1 MISKC
6 TRRKCRCDAWP
17 EGKYTELATRLV
29 LNCQGSAFMKLQ
41 LHQKEIMGNDK
52 QSIKKIIEILG
63 GHWGQISLE
72 RRYEFAERALYK
84 CVQKADETADS
95 YLARADIMWTEL
107 NSRSMKLADLQAYVT
122 LRGSNLSSDDKK
134 KVLVDSDAAGTG
146 DLSVQ
151 KVSSAIRLLGAG
163 FFHDVTGVKRTKLKT
178 YDQATLAMDEVDNG
192 EGDEIFAA
200 ESEMFNE
207 DEMIEGLL
215 AEGDDDAVFITD
227 FENAASEVIQGDE
240 ELAAAFTS
248 YTDARKRLNEKM
260 RFRGFWPVSASGKSK
275 GFQKGKVKGKFSKGH
290 NSSRKSLE
298 QRILS
303 SRCRICNKVGHW
315 KAECPDRQSRGAG
328 SQSNAVAPT
337 SFVSAET
344 ALPLEFLAIPAHDN
358 DTLDEPQQ
366 SISLVSYHGDLDFRG
381 KLRVSL
387 KKVQGRNPKIT
398 NRSSAVTR
406 MDENQRDAHEP
417 VAEEPALFA
426 THGSLGVVDL
436 GATKTVIGSDLVA
449 DLINNLHPNIRKK
462 LSRCPCNVTFRFGN
476 HGTLKSEQALVVP
489 LPNLLLKVAIVP
501 GGTPFLISNTLLRA
515 FQAVIDV
522 QKHVMWSK
530 KFNREYPLQLTPK
543 GLFLVDLN
551 DLAETSANAAADRTP
566 AETHLAEEAVPKEDS
581 HQRSEVHPHEKM
593 FSDPPSQTTE
603 ITSNNTPKQANYHTH
618 EHASHE
624 GQKVKQSGELAE
636 TKGPETP
643 VRPLAVAT
651 QDPSARSS
659 KTYPP
664 CSQHAVDAAV
674 IDRPPAE
681 DPSHSPGKSA
691 RPSEALPR
699 GDGQHEGGFR
709 DQTPWSPIP
718 GCLERR
724 SKLDHVVSKALLPEC
739 QNRTSSHGVLH
750 RVQDRTCR
758 ARRKTGLDDHSNIVK
773 SDAKLRGSWEVIAPQ
788 SQSQASTG
796 VMPRDSD
803 RASRASGLGNGR
815 CRTVREHGSPDRT
828 QSDGSP
834 SEHHGECHQFHPP
847 APRADGPSTST
858 PECLEQRIPVDA
870 AAADMFGFLA
880 AGDPSHDC
888 DQHENLSS
896 HSCAERQRF
905 WKLVHK
911 YEKEL
916 MSMAAETKTSTIS
929 QKRLDV
935 LEVFCGPNSQLTK
948 QCNNLGYNAERLGYA
963 QCDLQNSEGRTM
975 LFKSLLQKRPENVW
989 FSPACGPWSGWS
1001 TLNGSR
1007 SVEAWDELQESRMKH
1022 LEQIA
1027 LGVVLLRYQRSQ
1039 GRHFH
1044 WEQSQASL
1052 MFKLPYLNE
1061 VHHYTKA
1068 VDFDM
1073 CQAGNLQDP
1082 ESGKFIKKGMTI
1094 LSTSQRVLNSLKN
1107 KKCHGNHDHQV
1118 IEGSVKVGLNR
1129 MNRSTFSEAYPR
1141 KFARDLAKVPCKAVF
1156 PRERP
1161 ILFIQDHEGFPTFV
1175 NEPAMK
1181 RRRLIVQA
1189 RPKVARSSEMT
1200 PDMLVKRQ
1208 KLIGKQTQETA
1219 LEAWTKVFNQVD
1231 NSIPRVGKRE
1241 IRDVTLL
1248 QELQGLLP
1256 DKQIQFAIACRG
1268 SSRTI
1273 APPTTTVTGEAPYR
1287 KCAYLQRGTT
1297 RIFVEDQWENW
1308 EELSKRQRTRPSHQC
1323 RINITVFACNPCE
1336 ASNERE
1342 SRNSGQVILD
1352 DPPSQASDAIP
1363 LTPTCE
1369 DSTRQQGGV
1378 IKTNQHVSPGEAVT
1392 ASEPLIQETQDQ
1404 GPQHKHQSNGSITI
1418 SINEHAAFQ
1427 RLPKNEQQTIS
1438 KIHKNLGHPSPE
1450 RMSTLMLQQG
1460 FRAEMIQAARHYQ
1473 CGTCVQNSQ
1482 PKHARPS
1489 SFKDDLDF
1497 NDRISMDGVK
1507 WTSPS
1512 GQSYHFYHVID
1523 WATNFQMANV
1533 APSRT
1538 TDDAINAFMNMW
1550 VSWAGVPGELLID
1563 AASEL
1568 NSDGF
1573 ATFLQEHN
1581 IKATTI
1587 SPEAHFQNGKAERHG
1602 AILQNMLNKFHTE
1615 HPITTYAQFQQAV
1628 WWCVQSKNACSLK
1641 KGFAPEVLVLGKH
1654 TRLPGAVSSDMLL
1667 PSHLLADAETAQG
1680 IQFRKQLALRESARR
1695 AFHSADND
1703 AALRRALLRRSNP
1716 HRGNYQPGEWVMSWL
1731 EGTGQTP
1738 GFWQG
1743 PMKVVVHENQHTIW
1757 TTMSSKLFRCAPEHV
1772 RPVTAEEAQD
1782 IVVRSD
1788 EPTSSEIARQ
1798 IPPHPEGGV
1807 TRVIQGDSGIMP
1819 HVSPTPVAEMPSSGS
1834 AGNNTNSG
1842 SSNQEEQ
1849 PDHEPDVPSP
1859 PTEEA
1864 ESREHIDTP
1873 VPDESDDDLICE
1885 GLICQDAEVNALDE
1899 IVGQFAWKSEIV
1911 ISEQDIHRWQ
1921 EEPDAE
1927 EMTFLAT
1934 AAKKQRSEVRLTELT
1949 ATEREEFAK
1958 AKDTEITNWLKTG
1971 TVQKMFRNQL
1981 SPEQILRCRWI
1992 LTWKPIE
1999 NSEVDPKNPQ
2009 KTQRAKARIVVL
2021 GYMDPKITEIPRD
2034 SPTLN
2039 KLSKMLILQLIASRS
2054 WDLRSFDIKAAFLQG
2069 RPQSDRVIGIEPVPE
2084 LAKRMQL
2091 LPSEICRLT
2100 KSAYGL
2106 IDAPFLWYQALKD
2119 ELMQL
2124 GFETSPFCPCTFVL
2138 RDPQTKEP
2146 DGVIGIHV
2154 DDGLCGGNQRFVEK
2168 LQALERK
2175 YPFGS
2180 HKTGQFTFTGID
2192 MFQHPNKGITM
2203 SQAEY
2208 VKKISP
2214 IKISSERRQQE
2225 SSEVTPE
2232 ERLALRGLIGSL
2244 QYAAVHT
2251 RPDLSSRLSF
2261 LQSDINKATIQTLL
2275 EANKTLHE
2283 AKRHSHVTVTIQ
2295 PINCSEL
2302 RFLAFSDASFASK
2315 KIPDSHTG
2323 CIIMST
2329 HKNIEKN
2336 TTCLVNPISWGCK
2349 KIQRVVTSTL
2359 AAETV
2364 SLSSVLDQLSWI
2376 RLCWAWLLN
2385 PKVRWQEPEQALID
2399 LPQSFSTATYKA
2411 QNLPEGLAA
2420 TDCKSL
2426 FDLVTRTATPT
2437 CSEYRTMLNAKKIKE
2452 MLEEGVQLR
2461 WVASGAQLADSL
2473 TKIMDT
2479 SFLRETLLQGQYRL
2493 NDELEIL
2500 KQRANAR
2507 NRLKGLRSNC
2517 QEVANNESCLLS
2529 EDIDFYEC
2537 ELHDCCMMIP
2547 W

>member
-1 MISKC
+1 
-6 TRRKCRCDAWP
+6 
-17 EGKYTELATRLV
+17 
-29 LNCQGSAFMKLQ
+29 
-41 LHQKEIMGNDK
+41 
-52 QSIKKIIEILG
+52 
-63 GHWGQISLE
+63 
-72 RRYEFAERALYK
+72 
-84 CVQKADETADS
+84 
-95 YLARADIMWTEL
+95 
-107 NSRSMKLADLQAYVT
+107 
-122 LRGSNLSSDDKK
+122 
-134 KVLVDSDAAGTG
+134 
-146 DLSVQ
+146 
-151 KVSSAIRLLGAG
+151 
-163 FFHDVTGVKRTKLKT
+163 
-178 YDQATLAMDEVDNG
+178 
-192 EGDEIFAA
+192 
-200 ESEMFNE
+200 
-207 DEMIEGLL
+207 
-215 AEGDDDAVFITD
+215 
-227 FENAASEVIQGDE
+227 
-240 ELAAAFTS
+240 
-248 YTDARKRLNEKM
+248 
-260 RFRGFWPVSASGKSK
+260 
-275 GFQKGKVKGKFSKGH
+275 
-290 NSSRKSLE
+290 
-298 QRILS
+298 
-303 SRCRICNKVGHW
+303 
-315 KAECPDRQSRGAG
+315 
-328 SQSNAVAPT
+328 
-337 SFVSAET
+337 
-344 ALPLEFLAIPAHDN
+344 
-358 DTLDEPQQ
+358 
-366 SISLVSYHGDLDFRG
+366 
-381 KLRVSL
+381 
-387 KKVQGRNPKIT
+387 
-398 NRSSAVTR
+398 
-406 MDENQRDAHEP
+406 
-417 VAEEPALFA
+417 
-426 THGSLGVVDL
+426 
-436 GATKTVIGSDLVA
+436 
-449 DLINNLHPNIRKK
+449 
-462 LSRCPCNVTFRFGN
+462 
-476 HGTLKSEQALVVP
+476 
-489 LPNLLLKVAIVP
+489 
-501 GGTPFLISNTLLRA
+501 
-515 FQAVIDV
+515 
-522 QKHVMWSK
+522 
-530 KFNREYPLQLTPK
+530 
-543 GLFLVDLN
+543 
-551 DLAETSANAAADRTP
+551 
-566 AETHLAEEAVPKEDS
+566 
-581 HQRSEVHPHEKM
+581 
-593 FSDPPSQTTE
+593 
-603 ITSNNTPKQANYHTH
+603 
-618 EHASHE
+618 
-624 GQKVKQSGELAE
+624 
-636 TKGPETP
+636 
-643 VRPLAVAT
+643 
-651 QDPSARSS
+651 
-659 KTYPP
+659 
-664 CSQHAVDAAV
+664 
-674 IDRPPAE
+674 
-681 DPSHSPGKSA
+681 
-691 RPSEALPR
+691 
-699 GDGQHEGGFR
+699 
-709 DQTPWSPIP
+709 
-718 GCLERR
+718 
-724 SKLDHVVSKALLPEC
+724 
-739 QNRTSSHGVLH
+739 
-750 RVQDRTCR
+750 
-758 ARRKTGLDDHSNIVK
+758 
-773 SDAKLRGSWEVIAPQ
+773 
-788 SQSQASTG
+788 
-796 VMPRDSD
+796 
-803 RASRASGLGNGR
+803 
-815 CRTVREHGSPDRT
+815 
-828 QSDGSP
+828 
-834 SEHHGECHQFHPP
+834 
-847 APRADGPSTST
+847 
-858 PECLEQRIPVDA
+858 
-870 AAADMFGFLA
+870 
-880 AGDPSHDC
+880 
-888 DQHENLSS
+888 
-896 HSCAERQRF
+896 
-905 WKLVHK
+905 
-911 YEKEL
+911 
-916 MSMAAETKTSTIS
+916 
-929 QKRLDV
+929 
-935 LEVFCGPNSQLTK
+935 
-948 QCNNLGYNAERLGYA
+948 
-963 QCDLQNSEGRTM
+963 
-975 LFKSLLQKRPENVW
+975 
-989 FSPACGPWSGWS
+989 
-1001 TLNGSR
+1001 
-1007 SVEAWDELQESRMKH
+1007 
-1022 LEQIA
+1022 
-1027 LGVVLLRYQRSQ
+1027 
-1039 GRHFH
+1039 
-1044 WEQSQASL
+1044 
-1052 MFKLPYLNE
+1052 MFKLPYLSE

-1094 LSTSQRVLNSLKN
+1094 LSTSRRVLNSLKN

-1118 IEGSVKVGLNR
+1118 IEGSVKVGLSR

-1141 KFARDLAKVPCKAVF
+1141 KFARDLAKVLCKAVF

-1161 ILFIQDHEGFPTFV
+1161 ILFAQDHEGVPTFV
-1175 NEPAMK
+1175 NEPALK

-1189 RPKVARSSEMT
+1189 RPKDARSSEMT
-1200 PDMLVKRQ
+1200 SDMFVKRR
-1208 KLIGKQTQETA
+1208 KLIGKQAQETA

-1231 NSIPRVGKRE
+1231 ASIPRVGKRE
-1241 IRDVTLL
+1241 IHDVNLL
-1248 QELQGLLP
+1248 QELQTLLP
-1256 DKQIQFAIACRG
+1256 DKQVQFAIACRG

-1287 KCAYLQRGTT
+1287 KCAYLKRGTT

-1323 RINITVFACNPCE
+1323 RINITVFACNPSE
-1336 ASNERE
+1336 MSNEHDT
-1342 SRNSGQVILD
+1342 RNSGHMTLE
-1352 DPPSQASDAIP
+1352 DPPSRASDAIP
-1363 LTPTCE
+1363 LTPAVE
-1369 DSTRQQGGV
+1369 DSTMPQDGM
-1378 IKTNQHVSPGEAVT
+1378 IKTNQHMSPEEAVT
-1392 ASEPLIQETQDQ
+1392 TNEPLTPGNHNQ
-1404 GPQHKHQSNGSITI
+1404 GPLHVHKSNGPITI
-1418 SINEHAAFQ
+1418 KIHEHEAFQ
-1427 RLPKNEQQTIS
+1427 RLPKSEQQTIS

-1460 FRAEMIQAARHYQ
+1460 FRPEMIRAARHYQ

-1497 NDRISMDGVK
+1497 NDRICMDGVK

-1512 GQSYHFYHVID
+1512 GQSYHLYHVID

-1538 TDDAINAFMNMW
+1538 TEDAINALMNMW
-1550 VSWAGVPGELLID
+1550 ISWAGVPGELLID

-1602 AILQNMLNKFHTE
+1602 AILQSMLNKFHTE

-1680 IQFRKQLALRESARR
+1680 IQFRKQLEFRESARR

-1716 HRGNYQPGEWVMSWL
+1716 HRGNYQPGEWVMSWR
-1731 EGTGQTP
+1731 EGTGQSP

-1772 RPVTAEEAQD
+1772 RPVAAEEAQD
-1782 IVVRSD
+1782 IVVRCD

-1798 IPPHPEGGV
+1798 IPSHPEGGI
-1807 TRVIQGDSGIMP
+1807 TRVIQSDSGLMP
-1819 HVSPTPVAEMPSSGS
+1819 SVGHTPVTERPSSGS
-1834 AGNNTNSG
+1834 AGNIPNSG

-1849 PDHEPDVPSP
+1849 PDHEPDVPST

-1911 ISEQDIHRWQ
+1911 ISEQDIQRWQ

-1927 EMTFLAT
+1927 AMTFLAT

-1981 SPEQILRCRWI
+1981 SPEQILKCRWI

-1999 NSEVDPKNPQ
+1999 NSELDPKNPQ

-2084 LAKRMQL
+2084 LAKRMQM

-2138 RDPQTKEP
+2138 RNPQTKEP
-2146 DGVIGIHV
+2146 DGIIGIHV
-2154 DDGLCGGNQRFVEK
+2154 DDGLCGGNPRFVEK

-2192 MFQHPNKGITM
+2192 MFQHPNKRITM

-2214 IKISSERRQQE
+2214 IKIPSERRRQE
-2225 SSEVTPE
+2225 DSDVTPE

-2275 EANKTLHE
+2275 KANKTLHE
-2283 AKRHSHVTVTIQ
+2283 AKRHSNVTVTIQ

-2315 KIPDSHTG
+2315 KVPDSHTG

-2336 TTCLVNPISWGCK
+2336 TTCLVNPTSWGCK

-2385 PKVRWQEPEQALID
+2385 PKVKWQEPEQALVD

-2507 NRLKGLRSNC
+2507 NRLKWLRSNC
-2517 QEVANNESCLLS
+2517 QEVTNNESCFLS
-2529 EDIDFYEC
+2529 ENIDFYEC
-2537 ELHDCCMMIP
+2537 ELHDCCMKIP